1 MQQSNQ
7 RKALAVKCFV
17 IKKSYY
23 NEFHGNFIL
32 KISMK
37 FTLNFDLNV
46 SFSKDQPIE

>member
-7 RKALAVKCFV
+7 RKALAVKLFD
-17 IKKSYY
+17 Y